1 MIDIDIAKWSDNALV
16 EEYLLTQNIGYFD
29 ELYKRY
35 SNKIYYKCYSLLGDY
50 VSAED
55 ATQDIFLKLILNLS
69 KFSQKSKFSTWI
81 YSITYN
87 YCVDEIRRL
96 KKNKM
101 IFDEEGQNLTEI
113 ADEEDDPLTSEA
125 NLVAMQATF
134 DVIDEADRTIL
145 LMKYQDNM
153 MVKEIAE
160 ILNLSESAVK
170 MRLKRA
176 KEKFQKIFMDILR
189 I

>member
-1 MIDIDIAKWSDNALV
+1 
-16 EEYLLTQNIGYFD
+16 
-29 ELYKRY
+29 
-35 SNKIYYKCYSLLGDY
+35 
-50 VSAED
+50 
-55 ATQDIFLKLILNLS
+55 
-69 KFSQKSKFSTWI
+69 
-81 YSITYN
+81 
-87 YCVDEIRRL
+87 
-96 KKNKM
+96 
-101 IFDEEGQNLTEI
+101 
-113 ADEEDDPLTSEA
+113 
-125 NLVAMQATF
+125 MQATF

>member
-1 MIDIDIAKWSDNALV
+1 
-16 EEYLLTQNIGYFD
+16 
-29 ELYKRY
+29 
-35 SNKIYYKCYSLLGDY
+35 
-50 VSAED
+50 
-55 ATQDIFLKLILNLS
+55 
-69 KFSQKSKFSTWI
+69 
-81 YSITYN
+81 
-87 YCVDEIRRL
+87 
-96 KKNKM
+96 M
-101 IFDEEGQNLTEI
+101 IFDEEGQNLTDI

>member
-101 IFDEEGQNLTEI
+101 IF
-113 ADEEDDPLTSEA
+113 
-125 NLVAMQATF
+125 
-134 DVIDEADRTIL
+134 
-145 LMKYQDNM
+145 
-153 MVKEIAE
+153 
-160 ILNLSESAVK
+160 
-170 MRLKRA
+170 
-176 KEKFQKIFMDILR
+176 
-189 I
+189 